1 MKLFLKSFLTV
12 TVIMEGRKDKII
24 AFRQKMIYATS
35 YHDWGMHEAESRG
48 MVSVVS
54 PSNSVWMYRIIFHH
68 SSLRVQRNYIF
79 YPFYSLRTLGPM
91 TPRLLCHIKRRI

>member
-54 PSNSVWMYRIIFHH
+54 PSNSVWMYRIIFHQ
-68 SSLRVQRNYIF
+68 SSLMVQKKSHFLSIF
-79 YPFYSLRTLGPM
+79 LSQSSGANDAPPAL
-91 TPRLLCHIKRRI
+91 